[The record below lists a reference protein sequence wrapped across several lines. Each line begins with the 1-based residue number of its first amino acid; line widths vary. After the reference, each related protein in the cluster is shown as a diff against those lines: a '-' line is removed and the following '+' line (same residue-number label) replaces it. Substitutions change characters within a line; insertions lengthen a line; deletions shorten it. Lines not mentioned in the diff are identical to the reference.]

1 MSDENTIFLVYDK
14 ECPACDYYCN
24 TVRIRESVG
33 NIVLIDARKTS
44 SHLRKITA
52 AGLDIDQGMVLIV
65 SDRMYYGADAIHALA
80 LMGTR
85 SGFVNRLSYWCFK
98 SKSMSRVLYP
108 ILRAGRNLL
117 LKILGR
123 TKVNNLGIENN
134 YRF

>member
-14 ECPACDYYCN
+14 ECPACDFYCN

-33 NIVLIDARKTS
+33 NLILIDAREAS
-44 SHLRKITA
+44 SQLGQITD

-65 SDRMYYGADAIHALA
+65 GDQMYYGADAIHALA
-80 LMGTR
+80 IMGTR

-98 SKSMSRVLYP
+98 SKPVSRVLYP

-117 LKILGR
+117 LKFLGR

-134 YRF
+134 ARF

>member
-24 TVRIRESVG
+24 TVKIRESVG
-33 NIVLIDARKTS
+33 NLVQIDARMAS
-44 SHLRKITA
+44 SQLGRITA

-65 SDRMYYGADAIHALA
+65 GDRMYYGADAIHALA
-80 LMGTR
+80 MMGTR
-85 SGFVNRLSYWCFK
+85 SGFVNGLSYWCFK
-98 SKSMSRVLYP
+98 SKPVARVLYP

-134 YRF
+134 ARF